1 MKVSA
6 QKKQTKL
13 RERKKMNE
21 TTLYEAI
28 LKRKSIR
35 NFDPTPLDSNR
46 LEEVSKNL
54 QSLKPVLADVKTE
67 FKIISPNQVTR
78 KGMNKA
84 PHYIAAFAEAKN
96 AYKVNIGFML
106 QQMDLYFSANGLGS
120 CWLGIPQPTKEVT
133 DSSNLEF
140 IILMSF
146 GNSNETLYRTS
157 TSEFKRK
164 PLSEITDIEGANEL
178 LEPARL
184 APSAINLQNWYFTG
198 NKNAIHAYSAKS
210 GFFRNIVGG
219 SYYPVNM
226 GIALCHLQLAAG
238 HYSSKTE
245 FVFDRSKDNSPPKS
259 LDYVATLQID
269 EKS

>member
-1 MKVSA
+1 MD
-6 QKKQTKL
+6 
-13 RERKKMNE
+13 EN
-21 TTLYEAI
+21 TLYEAI
-28 LKRKSIR
+28 FRRKSIR
-35 NFDPTPLDSNR
+35 DYDSTPIDSNR

-54 QSLKPVLADVKTE
+54 QSLKPMLAGIKTE
-67 FKIISPNQVTR
+67 FKIIPPNQVTR

-84 PHYIAAFAEAKN
+84 PHYIAAFSEAKE
-96 AYKVNIGFML
+96 AYKVNIGFLL

-120 CWLGIPQPTKEVT
+120 CWLGIPQPTRDVIE
-133 DSSNLEF
+133 SSNLEF

-146 GNSNETLYRTS
+146 GNSKEALYRTS
-157 TSEFKRK
+157 ASEFKRK
-164 PLSEITDIEGANEL
+164 SLSEITDIDSANEL

-184 APSAINLQNWYFTG
+184 APSAANLQNWYFTG

-210 GFFRNIVGG
+210 GFLRNMVGG

-238 HYSSKTE
+238 HYNAKTK
-245 FVFDRSKDNSPPKS
+245 FVFDKLKDKSPREN
-259 LDYVATLQID
+259 LEYIATLQIE